1 MSRYDSIT
9 RLANLLFPCFLII
22 TIGIICYSGSFDASF
37 TFDDIPSIIN
47 NESIKD
53 LWDLKTIL
61 EANET
66 RFLAFFSFAVNY
78 HIHGL
83 NLFGYHL
90 VNLII
95 HILTALTLYWLV
107 RVLFLTP
114 EMKETPISQHA
125 ESIAL
130 VVSLVFVSHPVETQA
145 VTYIVQRMTSMVAL
159 FYLLSLV
166 LYIKARIHYDERNS
180 RHIPFYVGSITAAL
194 LAMFTKEI
202 SVTLPLCII
211 VCEYFFFSPSL
222 KKIGRK
228 LSYLWPMLFTLPVV
242 PLTYILTKKEM
253 MERVGLATMMVE
265 TDSISR
271 LDYLLTQFNVISTY
285 IRLLF
290 LPIHQSIDYDYPLA
304 DHFFEPATFAS
315 FLLLLFIFVLAL
327 LVFKKFRLVS
337 FGIIWFYL
345 ALMVESSVIP
355 IRDVIFEHR
364 LYLPSVGIFLSSTV
378 LLFHLLG
385 HRRKIL
391 FALFAVVISL
401 ASVATINR
409 NIVWKRQVLLWHD
422 VVKKAP
428 QKSRGYLNRGVG
440 YSDLNKSELA
450 LRDYNLAVS
459 MNKNDPIPY
468 FNRGLIYMDKGEY
481 ESAVSEFNTALRL
494 QPNMAKAYANRGL
507 TYMAWEKYDEA
518 YKDFYTAV
526 RLKPQNPAYLNAIG
540 IACHK
545 LKRYDLARVAFTKTI
560 ALYPDFATPF
570 LNRGKT
576 LRAMGRFKAAIKD
589 FDRAVELAL
598 EIPEIYYQRGL
609 THVALSQY
617 KRAITDFTEA
627 IARDPKFVKAYNNR
641 GMAYQRLGHH
651 SRALIDLNKAIELD
665 SSLAKLYRNRGNV
678 YRSLG
683 RDEGARMDFK
693 KAEELKEKQ
702 KKKDLSN
709 KILTTDDFNDLLK
722 D

>member
-1 MSRYDSIT
+1 MTRYDSIT
-9 RLANLLFPCFLII
+9 RIANLVFPFFLII
-22 TIGIICYSGSFDASF
+22 TIGIICYSVSFDASF

-53 LWDLKTIL
+53 LWDLKTIWQ
-61 EANET
+61 ANET
-66 RFLAFFSFAVNY
+66 RFLAFCSFAINY

-95 HILTALTLYWLV
+95 HILAALTLYWMGRL
-107 RVLFLTP
+107 LFLTP
-114 EMKETPISQHA
+114 EMKENPLSQHA

-130 VVSLVFVSHPVETQA
+130 AVSLVFVSHPVETQA
-145 VTYIVQRMTSMVAL
+145 VTYIVQRMTSMVTL

-166 LYIKARIHYDERNS
+166 LYIKARIHYDEGDS

-202 SVTLPLCII
+202 SVTLPLCILA
-211 VCEYFFFSPSL
+211 CEYFFFSPSL

-228 LSYLWPMLFTLPVV
+228 LSYLWPMLLTLPIV
-242 PLTYILTKKEM
+242 PLTYILTKKEV
-253 MERVGLATMMVE
+253 MERVGLATLMVE

-290 LPIHQSIDYDYPLA
+290 LPIHQSVDYDYPVA

-315 FLLLLFIFVLAL
+315 FLLLFSILVLAL
-327 LVFKKFRLVS
+327 ILFKRYRLIS
-337 FGIIWFYL
+337 FGIVWFFL
-345 ALMVESSVIP
+345 TLIVESSLIP

-364 LYLPSVGIFLSSTV
+364 LYLPSVGIFLSSIV
-378 LLFHLLG
+378 LVFHLLG

-391 FALFAVVISL
+391 FALFALVISL

-428 QKSRGYLNRGVG
+428 HKSRGYLNRGVG

-459 MNKNDPIPY
+459 MNKNDPTPY

-518 YKDFYTAV
+518 YKDFYTAI

-540 IACHK
+540 TACHK
-545 LKRYDLARVAFTKTI
+545 LQRYNLARLAFTKTM
-560 ALYPDFATPF
+560 ALYPDFATPY

-576 LRAMGRFKAAIKD
+576 LRTMGRFKAAIKD
-589 FDRAVELAL
+589 FNRAVELAL

-617 KRAITDFTEA
+617 KRAIADFTEA
-627 IARDPKFVKAYNNR
+627 ITRDPTFVKAYNNR
-641 GMAYQRLGHH
+641 GMAYHRLSHLP
-651 SRALIDLNKAIELD
+651 RALIDLNKAIELD
-665 SSLAKLYRNRGNV
+665 SSLATLYRNRAEV
-678 YRSLG
+678 YQSLG
-683 RDEGARMDFK
+683 KQREATIDIE
-693 KAEELKEKQ
+693 KAEELEDNQKGGKE
-702 KKKDLSN
+702 
-709 KILTTDDFNDLLK
+709 
-722 D
+722 

>member
-409 NIVWKRQVLLWHD
+409 NIVWKNAALLWND
-422 VVKKAP
+422 AVAKGNIKA
-428 QKSRGYLNRGVG
+428 RTMNNLGVG
-440 YSDLNKSELA
+440 LINLGRVDLAISHYDKA
-450 LRDYNLAVS
+450 QKQFPRHA
-459 MNKNDPIPY
+459 KIY
-468 FNRGLIYMDKGEY
+468 FNRG
-481 ESAVSEFNTALRL
+481 
-494 QPNMAKAYANRGL
+494 MAHHMVGNIKKAML
-507 TYMAWEKYDEA
+507 D
-518 YKDFYTAV
+518 YT
-526 RLKPQNPAYLNAIG
+526 KSI
-540 IACHK
+540 
-545 LKRYDLARVAFTKTI
+545 
-560 ALYPDFATPF
+560 
-570 LNRGKT
+570 
-576 LRAMGRFKAAIKD
+576 
-589 FDRAVELAL
+589 
-598 EIPEIYYQRGL
+598 EIY
-609 THVALSQY
+609 
-617 KRAITDFTEA
+617 
-627 IARDPKFVKAYNNR
+627 PKYHRTYFYR
-641 GMAYQRLGHH
+641 GMALIQLGQPEK
-651 SRALIDLNKAIELD
+651 ALEDLNHSIRISPNDSNVYYNRSSLYLFQGRYKKALEDAHKAIELEKHKP
-665 SSLAKLYRNRGNV
+665 LYYRNRALIF
-678 YRSLG
+678 YRLKMYEEALEDLDMAIQLNPKFTNAYAL
-683 RDEGARMDFK
+683 RDKIFEQWNYYSHKGT
-693 KAEELKEKQ
+693 KAQ
-702 KKKDLSN
+702 KKK
-709 KILTTDDFNDLLK
+709 
-722 D
+722 